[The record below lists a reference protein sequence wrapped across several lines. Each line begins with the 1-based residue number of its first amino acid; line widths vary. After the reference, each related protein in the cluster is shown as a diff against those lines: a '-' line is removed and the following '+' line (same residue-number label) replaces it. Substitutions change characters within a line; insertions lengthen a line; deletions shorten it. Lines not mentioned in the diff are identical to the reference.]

1 MSDISY
7 TYEIVNVDAPARVME
22 VVYASP
28 GRQTMHIGARLPFAG
43 ESLDAV
49 VAMYAPVAYWREQ
62 EAEVVVPAVGASGSS
77 GSTLG
82 NQPPTPATLDGA
94 KAAKL
99 AEIAAARY
107 EREVGGTVLNG
118 NPVDTDREMQSKI
131 AGAMAAFQAGFITS
145 VDWKFGGTTFVTLTG
160 EQVQAVARAVTQ
172 HVQECFTWER
182 FMVERVN
189 AANTVEEV
197 ESIVVEV

>member
-1 MSDISY
+1 MSDIEY
-7 TYEIVNVDAPARVME
+7 TYEVVNVDAYAKAME
-22 VVYASP
+22 IAYTSP
-28 GRQTMHIGARLPFAG
+28 GRQTMLIGTRLPYAG
-43 ESLDAV
+43 ESVDVIAK
-49 VAMYAPVAYWREQ
+49 MYAPVAYWREQ
-62 EAEVVVPAVGASGSS
+62 EAEVVIPELGAFGSS
-77 GSTLG
+77 VNGS
-82 NQPPTPATLDGA
+82 QSVPVTLDEA

-107 EREVGGTVLNG
+107 EREVSGTVLNG

-160 EQVQAVARAVTQ
+160 EQVQAIARAVTQ

-189 AANTVEEV
+189 AAATVEEV
-197 ESIVVEV
+197 NAIVVEA

>member
-1 MSDISY
+1 MNDISY
-7 TYEIVNVDAPARVME
+7 TYEIVNVDPQARVME

-62 EAEVVVPAVGASGSS
+62 AAEVVVPTVGTAGSS
-77 GSTLG
+77 NGAPS
-82 NQPPTPATLDGA
+82 QSTPATLSEV
-94 KAAKL
+94 KTAKL

-145 VDWKFGGTTFVTLTG
+145 VDWKFGGSTFVTLTG

-182 FMVERVN
+182 FMVDRVN
-189 AANTVEEV
+189 AATTIEEV
-197 ESIVVEV
+197 NAVVVEV